1 MPENR
6 GPQVAGVAGF
16 FVALTT
22 IVVCLRCY
30 CRIAIVKNF
39 GLDDYLS
46 VLAQVSM
53 PSWDHIRNLAL
64 TPLDSLHLLLHIC
77 HYGCSLWDGSTC
89 GGYSTTYEYPDWS

>member
-22 IVVCLRCY
+22 IFVGLRCY
-30 CRIAIVKNF
+30 CRISIVKNF

-46 VLAQVSM
+46 LLAQVSK
-53 PSWDHIRNLAL
+53 PSL
-64 TPLDSLHLLLHIC
+64 
-77 HYGCSLWDGSTC
+77 Y
-89 GGYSTTYEYPDWS
+89 